1 MDDPLPRAQP
11 LSPLPASLSANAAA
25 LERLIDIMAKL
36 RHPETGCPWDRE
48 QDFNTI
54 SRYTI
59 EEAYEV
65 AEAAHQNDMP
75 ALQDELGD
83 LLLQVVFHA
92 RMAEEIGAFD
102 FAAVADTITD
112 KMIRRHPHLFGD
124 QSITDADSQTAAW
137 ERIKSEER
145 AAKAATED
153 RRPSVLDG
161 IATSLPAPLRAVKLQ
176 KRLATVGFDWDTS
189 EPVIAKIIEELD
201 EVRTEMAAPSPDPAR
216 LEDEIGDLLFACVN
230 LARHLKI
237 DPEAALAGTNRK
249 VERRFRGIEALLA
262 RDGKTPDQVDLSELE
277 TLWQQVKQ
285 KEMGK

>member
-1 MDDPLPRAQP
+1 MDDPLPHALP
-11 LSPLPASLSANAAA
+11 SSPSANAVA
-25 LERLIDIMAKL
+25 LERLIDIMAQL
-36 RHPETGCPWDRE
+36 RHPVTGCPWDRE
-48 QDFNTI
+48 QDFKTI

-65 AEAAHQNDMP
+65 AEAAHQDDMP

-102 FAAVADTITD
+102 FAAVADTISD

-124 QSITDADSQTAAW
+124 QSITDADSQTVAW
-137 ERIKSEER
+137 ERIKTEER
-145 AAKAATED
+145 AAKAANED

-176 KRLATVGFDWDTS
+176 KRLATVGFDWPQS
-189 EPVIAKIIEELD
+189 EPVIAKIIEELE
-201 EVRTEMAAPSPDPAR
+201 EVRTEMAAPSPDSAR

-230 LARHLKI
+230 LARHLKV

-249 VERRFRGIEALLA
+249 VERRFRGIEALLSST
-262 RDGKTPDQVDLSELE
+262 GKTPDQVDLAELE

-285 KEMGK
+285 EEMGK